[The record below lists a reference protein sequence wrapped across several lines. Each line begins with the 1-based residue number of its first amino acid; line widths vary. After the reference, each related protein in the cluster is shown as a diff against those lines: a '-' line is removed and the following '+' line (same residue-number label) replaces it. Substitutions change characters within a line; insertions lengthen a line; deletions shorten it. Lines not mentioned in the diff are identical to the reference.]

1 MRIIFLLLFIISCSD
16 TDTTGYD
23 RRDEFPEEQQ
33 DNDSLFPFD
42 SFDTRLSPTLRISGV
57 VCEGGEIV
65 DSEGRTYG
73 CIEDQWLVT
82 VDNINF
88 CTPEG
93 CTEIEVRPIIA
104 VLQSLTGGGEVQ
116 FFEIVPAIPVSDRIE
131 DSLDNVL
138 VRFDQNSDPI
148 VVFE

>member
-1 MRIIFLLLFIISCSD
+1 MRLILLLLFFISCS
-16 TDTTGYD
+16 DTTGYD
-23 RRDEFPEEQQ
+23 RRAEFPQEEV

-42 SFDTRLSPTLRISGV
+42 SFDTRLSPNLRISGI

-65 DSEGRTYG
+65 DSGGRTFG

-93 CTEIEVRPIIA
+93 CTEVEVQPIIA
-104 VLQSLTGGGEVQ
+104 VLQSLTGTGEVQ
-116 FFEIVPAIPVSDRIE
+116 FFEIAPAIPVSDRIE
-131 DSLDNVL
+131 GSLDNVL
-138 VRFDQNSDPI
+138 VRLDQDADPI